1 MDLRVVLVLLFIS
14 SLLVCHNTVEGGT
27 GLSEEEYLELEKQ
40 IELLN
45 KPAVKTIHM
54 KPTSLTRKARDEVA
68 LNGTKPTST
77 GALRGGG
84 CPLGTVPIRRVTRED
99 LIREKLDSK
108 TMSLEENRPG
118 THYAVLRTRV
128 TRKKFSG
135 AGARFTLHRPHVN
148 GGQYSAAR
156 VKIQN
161 GPDSIESGW
170 RVDPS
175 LYGDSRTRGYIHFN
189 AGQSHCF
196 NTRCPGFVIVRSDVQ
211 LDAYFAPVSIP
222 GIDPVSTPVYI
233 IRDKPSGNWWLIIR
247 EGYIAVGFWPKRIFT
262 GLGDLANY
270 VEWGGEAFSPPGTVV
285 PPMGTG
291 FFPIRR
297 FISLNAYFR
306 RIVVRNEYGQTVDV
320 DNTEAFADNNKLY
333 GVVDKGDQG
342 DYFGRVFLYG
352 GPGGKT

>member
-1 MDLRVVLVLLFIS
+1 MELHVVLVLLFIS
-14 SLLVCHNTVEGGT
+14 SLLVCHNGVKGGT

-54 KPTSLTRKARDEVA
+54 KPTSSPRKARGEVA

-77 GALRGGG
+77 GLRGRS

-99 LIREKLDSK
+99 LIREKLASK
-108 TMSLEENRPG
+108 TISDGPG
-118 THYAVLRTRV
+118 THYAVIRTRV
-128 TRKKFSG
+128 TGKKFSG
-135 AGARFTLHRPHVN
+135 TGAHITLHRPHVN

-161 GPDSIESGW
+161 GRDSIETGW

-175 LYGDSRTRGYIHFN
+175 LYGDSLTRGYIHFN

-211 LDAYFAPVSIP
+211 LDAYFDPVSIP
-222 GIDPVSTPVYI
+222 GIDPISTPMYI
-233 IRDKPSGNWWLIIR
+233 IRDKPSGNWWLILR
-247 EGYIAVGFWPKRIFT
+247 EENIAVGFWPKRIFT
-262 GLGDLANY
+262 QLGDLANY

-306 RIVVRNEYGQTVDV
+306 RVVVRNEYGQTVDV
-320 DNTEAFADNNKLY
+320 DNTEEFADNNKLY
-333 GVVDKGDQG
+333 KVADIGNQG